1 MRKKVDV
8 LSMDNEKAR
17 EFFMKPSSY
26 FSQNL
31 PKYFNLGYLLES
43 AESKLGKKQL
53 KKEMYFENKVYSNF
67 PNVNFLIQTNKT
79 ISTYRPITL
88 LHPYIYVDY
97 VNFLTEIKI
106 WEELK
111 ERFQNLQEEVKEKII
126 CSSLPFDIETSK
138 EDDSK
143 KEMALN
149 FWKSIEQETIKY

>member
-53 KKEMYFENKVYSNF
+53 
-67 PNVNFLIQTNKT
+67 
-79 ISTYRPITL
+79 
-88 LHPYIYVDY
+88 
-97 VNFLTEIKI
+97 
-106 WEELK
+106 
-111 ERFQNLQEEVKEKII
+111 
-126 CSSLPFDIETSK
+126 
-138 EDDSK
+138 
-143 KEMALN
+143 
-149 FWKSIEQETIKY
+149 

>member
-53 KKEMYFENKVYSNF
+53 KKRCILKTRCTQISQM
-67 PNVNFLIQTNKT
+67 LI
-79 ISTYRPITL
+79 
-88 LHPYIYVDY
+88 
-97 VNFLTEIKI
+97 F
-106 WEELK
+106 
-111 ERFQNLQEEVKEKII
+111 
-126 CSSLPFDIETSK
+126 
-138 EDDSK
+138 
-143 KEMALN
+143 
-149 FWKSIEQETIKY
+149 